1 LNKEKNM
8 KSISKMKMRTLALS
22 LVLALGLVLSLS
34 TSPVY
39 GSATSSII
47 TSDNITQEARSV
59 LEGLRQAYS
68 WAKAG
73 YDWLFGVA
81 NNSASAAYPSDAL
94 DR

>member
-1 LNKEKNM
+1 M
-8 KSISKMKMRTLALS
+8 KFINKMKMQTLALS
-22 LVLALGLVLSLS
+22 LALALGLVMSVS

-39 GSATSSII
+39 GNATSSIS
-47 TSDNITQEARSV
+47 TGGNITQEAGV
-59 LEGLRQAYS
+59 LERLKQAYT

-81 NNSASAAYPSDAL
+81 SNSTSAAYPSDAL

>member
-47 TSDNITQEARSV
+47 TRDNITQEAAV
-59 LEGLRQAYS
+59 LERLRQAYT

>member
-1 LNKEKNM
+1 M
-8 KSISKMKMRTLALS
+8 KSISKMKTQTLALS
-22 LVLALGLVLSLS
+22 LVLALGLVLSVS

-39 GSATSSII
+39 GNATSSIRAGG
-47 TSDNITQEARSV
+47 NITQEVAVIER
-59 LEGLRQAYS
+59 LKQAYK

-81 NNSASAAYPSDAL
+81 SNSTPAAYPSDAL